1 MTPSVD
7 APPAPRT
14 LRNHVGGAW
23 VDPVASDELVSR
35 NPATGEELARV
46 PLSSA
51 ADVERAVAA
60 ARAAQPG
67 WAATPITVR
76 ARALM
81 DLRTSLVAHQDE
93 LARLLATDMGKTV
106 PDAMAEVGRG
116 IESVEAAIAA
126 PHLLKGQVL
135 EGVSR
140 GIDVE
145 MVHQP
150 VGVIGVIT
158 PFNFPVMLPLWFIPF
173 ALACGNAVVLKPSE
187 QDPLCPERIVELI
200 AGIDAIPP
208 GLVNLVHGAHDAVN
222 ALLDSE
228 GIDAISFVGSA
239 ETARYV
245 ASRATDAGKRV
256 QALGGA
262 KNSMIVAPDADRDL
276 MVSGVLSSAFGGAGQ
291 RCLAGSVAV
300 LVGTREQQDAALD
313 AIVQGAR
320 GLRVGAG
327 LDDTTDVCPVVS
339 PVARERLEGA
349 IAEAAGQG
357 ARVVLDGRGDAGP
370 GGCRLGPTVLDLADT
385 ESRAA
390 RDELFGPV
398 LSVVRVPDLDAAI
411 DWSNGSRYGNS
422 AILFTSSGGAAQR
435 FRQRIEAGM
444 LGVNIGVAA
453 PVAWF
458 PFAGWK
464 DSMVGDLHA
473 NGDDAFTFYTRR
485 KVVTSRWA

>member
-1 MTPSVD
+1 M
-7 APPAPRT
+7 
-14 LRNHVGGAW
+14 GGAW
-23 VDPVASDELVSR
+23 ESPGAREELVTR

-51 ADVERAVAA
+51 DDVARAVAA

-93 LARLLATDMGKTV
+93 LARLLATDMGKTI
-106 PDAMAEVGRG
+106 PDASAEVGRG

-200 AGIDAIPP
+200 AEIDAIPP

-228 GIDAISFVGSA
+228 GVDAISFVGSA
-239 ETARYV
+239 ATARYV
-245 ASRATDAGKRV
+245 ASRAIATGKRV

-262 KNSMIVAPDADRDL
+262 KNSMIVAPDADRTL

-300 LVGTREQQDAALD
+300 LVGTAEEQDAALG
-313 AIVQGAR
+313 AIVEGAR
-320 GLRVGAG
+320 ALKVGAG
-327 LDDTTDVCPVVS
+327 LDEATDVCPVVS
-339 PVARERLEGA
+339 PAVRERLEGD
-349 IAEAAGQG
+349 IAQAEEEG
-357 ARVVLDGRGDAGP
+357 ARVLLDGRGDGGA
-370 GGCRLGPTVLDLADT
+370 GGCQLGPTVLDLADT
-385 ESRAA
+385 ESQGGPRGAVRARPVGRA
-390 RDELFGPV
+390 RARPRRRHRLEQ
-398 LSVVRVPDLDAAI
+398 RLDATATPR
-411 DWSNGSRYGNS
+411 SSSRRPVARRSGSASGSRPGCS
-422 AILFTSSGGAAQR
+422 A
-435 FRQRIEAGM
+435 
-444 LGVNIGVAA
+444 
-453 PVAWF
+453 
-458 PFAGWK
+458 
-464 DSMVGDLHA
+464 
-473 NGDDAFTFYTRR
+473 
-485 KVVTSRWA
+485 

>member
-1 MTPSVD
+1 M
-7 APPAPRT
+7 
-14 LRNHVGGAW
+14 GGAW
-23 VDPVASDELVSR
+23 ESPGAREELVTR

-46 PLSSA
+46 PLSTA
-51 ADVERAVAA
+51 DDVERAVAA
-60 ARAAQPG
+60 ARAAQPA

-81 DLRTSLVAHQDE
+81 DLRTSLVAHKDE

-106 PDAMAEVGRG
+106 PDAAAEVGRG

-150 VGVIGVIT
+150 VGVVGVIT

-200 AGIDAIPP
+200 ADIDAIPD

-222 ALLDSE
+222 ALLDSD

-239 ETARYV
+239 KTAQYV
-245 ASRATDAGKRV
+245 ASRAIAAGKRV

-276 MVSGVLSSAFGGAGQ
+276 MVNGVLSSAFGGAGQ

-300 LVGTREQQDAALD
+300 LVGTQQEQDAALD
-313 AIVQGAR
+313 AIVSGAR
-320 GLRVGAG
+320 DLRVGAG
-327 LDDTTDVCPVVS
+327 LDEATDVCPVVS
-339 PVARERLEGA
+339 PQARERLETE
-349 IAEAAGQG
+349 IARAAGEG
-357 ARVVLDGRGDAGP
+357 AKLVLDGRGDGGA
-370 GGCRLGPTVLDLADT
+370 GGCEIGPTVLDLADV
-385 ESRAA
+385 ESQAA
-390 RDELFGPV
+390 REELFGPV

-411 DWSNGSRYGNS
+411 EWSNGSRYGNS
-422 AILFTSSGGAAQR
+422 AILFTSSGGAAQT

>member
-1 MTPSVD
+1 M
-7 APPAPRT
+7 
-14 LRNHVGGAW
+14 GGAW
-23 VDPVASDELVSR
+23 ESPGAREELVTR

-46 PLSSA
+46 PLST
-51 ADVERAVAA
+51 ADDVARAVAA
-60 ARAAQPG
+60 ARAAQPAWG
-67 WAATPITVR
+67 ETPIQVR

-81 DLRTSLVAHQDE
+81 DFRTALVEHKDE

-106 PDAMAEVGRG
+106 PDAAAEVGRG

-150 VGVIGVIT
+150 VGVMTPTT

-200 AGIDAIPP
+200 ADIDAIPD

-222 ALLDSE
+222 ALLDSD

-239 ETARYV
+239 KTAQYV
-245 ASRATDAGKRV
+245 ASRAIATGKRV

-276 MVSGVLSSAFGGAGQ
+276 MVNGVLSSAFGGAGQ

-300 LVGTREQQDAALD
+300 LVGTQQEQDAALD
-313 AIVQGAR
+313 AIVSGAR
-320 GLRVGAG
+320 DLRVGAG
-327 LDDTTDVCPVVS
+327 LDEATDVCPVVS
-339 PVARERLEGA
+339 PQARERLETE
-349 IAEAAGQG
+349 IARAAGEG
-357 ARVVLDGRGDAGP
+357 AKLVLDGRGDGGA
-370 GGCRLGPTVLDLADT
+370 GGCEIGPTVLDLADV
-385 ESRAA
+385 ESQAA
-390 RDELFGPV
+390 REELFGPV

-411 DWSNGSRYGNS
+411 EWSNGSRYGNS
-422 AILFTSSGGAAQR
+422 AILFTSSGGAAQT